1 MRGNAE
7 NIKETMQPDPWF
19 LYRLMLK
26 SRLFE
31 IEVTRLWQE
40 GHIPGEMHLGM
51 GEEAIVAG
59 VVGQLSEGDAMA
71 LDHRGTPPLLMRD
84 VDPVIL
90 LREFLGR
97 SDGLCRGRGGHMHL
111 FCRNP
116 LAASSG
122 IVGASGPTA
131 AGFALAAR
139 YLRPGT
145 VAAAFFG
152 EGAANQGMLME
163 SLNLA
168 AAWKLPVLFI
178 CKDNQKAI
186 TTSSP
191 SVTGGVLTERARGFG
206 MPAEAVDGI
215 DAERVWH
222 AAHEAI
228 TRARKGEGPT
238 FLHARRPLREMI
250 PMAGP
255 LMKSLFNP
263 KGASM
268 ARDANIIILGE
279 DVHTLR
285 RNLFVRFGK
294 ERVLP
299 TPISEGAFVSAAVAA
314 AMAGLRPVVEVMM
327 VDFIPVAVDALLNHA
342 AKLNGFS
349 GGKWNVPLVVRTAC
363 GGGYGDGGRKTVQFD
378 VPPHGARG
386 PVPKP
391 LAKVPIGEAACLR
404 EGSDMTIFSV
414 GVGVHRAIEAAE
426 VLEEQGI
433 SAGIIDLR
441 TISPL
446 DRETVCEAAAAT
458 GRILCVDED
467 YENFGLSGE
476 LAAVVMEQG
485 IAVKYARVCTKE
497 TIPFARHLED
507 QVLPNKKRI
516 IEAAVQ
522 LMQK

>member
-1 MRGNAE
+1 MNRSGE

-59 VVGQLSEGDAMA
+59 VVGQLREGDAMA
-71 LDHRGTPPLLMRD
+71 LDHRGTPPLLMHG
-84 VDPVIL
+84 VDPVLL

-97 SDGLCRGRGGHMHL
+97 GDGLCRGRGGHMHL

-145 VAAAFFG
+145 LAVAFFG

-168 AAWKLPVLFI
+168 AAWKLPVLFV

-206 MPAEAVDGI
+206 MPAAAVDGI
-215 DAERVWH
+215 DAEGVWQT
-222 AAHEAI
+222 AYGAI
-228 TRARKGEGPT
+228 TRARGGEGPT
-238 FLHARRPLREMI
+238 FLHARCVHLEGHFLGDPLLQIARHPLKEMT

-255 LMKSLFNP
+255 LMKSLLNP

-268 ARDANIIILGE
+268 R
-279 DVHTLR
+279 
-285 RNLFVRFGK
+285 K
-294 ERVLP
+294 
-299 TPISEGAFVSAAVAA
+299 
-314 AMAGLRPVVEVMM
+314 
-327 VDFIPVAVDALLNHA
+327 
-342 AKLNGFS
+342 
-349 GGKWNVPLVVRTAC
+349 RT
-363 GGGYGDGGRKTVQFD
+363 
-378 VPPHGARG
+378 
-386 PVPKP
+386 
-391 LAKVPIGEAACLR
+391 E
-404 EGSDMTIFSV
+404 S
-414 GVGVHRAIEAAE
+414 
-426 VLEEQGI
+426 
-433 SAGIIDLR
+433 LR
-441 TISPL
+441 TITSLIKENIKQRFSKQGDPL
-446 DRETVCEAAAAT
+446 AYTRKK
-458 GRILCVDED
+458 L
-467 YENFGLSGE
+467 LSDKARLKE
-476 LAAVVMEQG
+476 L
-485 IAVKYARVCTKE
+485 
-497 TIPFARHLED
+497 
-507 QVLPNKKRI
+507 
-516 IEAAVQ
+516 EAAVETEIRQ
-522 LMQK
+522 VVAEALAADPDDRDRREVI

>member
-1 MRGNAE
+1 MNRNAE

-51 GEEAIVAG
+51 GEEAIIAG

-71 LDHRGTPPLLMRD
+71 LDHRGTPPLLMRG
-84 VDPVIL
+84 VDPVPL

-111 FCRNP
+111 FCQDP

-152 EGAANQGMLME
+152 EGAANQGMLLE

-168 AAWKLPVLFI
+168 AAWKLPVLFV

-215 DAERVWH
+215 DAERIWH

-228 TRARKGEGPT
+228 TRARKGDGPT
-238 FLHARRPLREMI
+238 FLHARCVHLEGHFLGDPLLKIARRPLREMM

-268 ARDANIIILGE
+268 GKRTESLRTIASLIKENVKQRFSKQGDPLAYTRKKLQSDKARLKALEAGVEAEIRQ
-279 DVHTLR
+279 V
-285 RNLFVRFGK
+285 
-294 ERVLP
+294 
-299 TPISEGAFVSAAVAA
+299 VSAA
-314 AMAGLRPVVEVMM
+314 
-327 VDFIPVAVDALLNHA
+327 
-342 AKLNGFS
+342 
-349 GGKWNVPLVVRTAC
+349 
-363 GGGYGDGGRKTVQFD
+363 
-378 VPPHGARG
+378 
-386 PVPKP
+386 
-391 LAKVPIGEAACLR
+391 LAPNP
-404 EGSDMTIFSV
+404 D
-414 GVGVHRAIEAAE
+414 
-426 VLEEQGI
+426 
-433 SAGIIDLR
+433 
-441 TISPL
+441 
-446 DRETVCEAAAAT
+446 
-458 GRILCVDED
+458 
-467 YENFGLSGE
+467 
-476 LAAVVMEQG
+476 
-485 IAVKYARVCTKE
+485 
-497 TIPFARHLED
+497 D
-507 QVLPNKKRI
+507 QD
-516 IEAAVQ
+516 
-522 LMQK
+522 